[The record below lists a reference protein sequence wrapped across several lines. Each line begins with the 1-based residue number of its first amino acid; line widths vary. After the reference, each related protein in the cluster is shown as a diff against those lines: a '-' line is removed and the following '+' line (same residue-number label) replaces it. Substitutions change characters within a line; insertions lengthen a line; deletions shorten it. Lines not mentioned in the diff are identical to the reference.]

1 LFARNASERSDT
13 MRRKLL
19 TPYLF
24 LVPAC
29 IILGAFIFYPL
40 LQAIWMSFTDYNM
53 ISDPSFV
60 GLENYKEIIEDDL
73 FWKTLGQTFLYLIVV
88 VPTLVILPIFLAI
101 LVNQKIKGIGFFR
114 SAYYVPVVT
123 SMVVVGI
130 TWKWVYADQGI
141 LNYLLQS
148 IGIIDGPVHWLT
160 SPTTSIFA
168 VMAVTVWKGLGYYM
182 VIYLAG
188 LQAIPSD
195 LYEAADIDG
204 ANKWKQIFHI
214 TIPML
219 MPSIIIV
226 TIMSS
231 ISAMK
236 VFEEIYVMTGGGPL
250 NSSKTLVFYI
260 YQEAFEKLR
269 MGYASAVGVI
279 LLLITLVLSIFNL
292 KVMSKKETAL

>member
-1 LFARNASERSDT
+1 
-13 MRRKLL
+13 MKRKPL

-53 ISDPSFV
+53 ISDPAFV
-60 GLENYKEIIEDDL
+60 GLENYKEIVEDDL

-114 SAYYVPVVT
+114 SAYYIPVVT

-141 LNYLLQS
+141 LNYLLES
-148 IGIIDGPVHWLT
+148 VGIIDGPVHWLT
-160 SPTTSIFA
+160 SPTSSIFA

-279 LLLITLVLSIFNL
+279 LLLITLVLSILNL
-292 KVMSKKETAL
+292 NVMSKKETAL

>member
-1 LFARNASERSDT
+1 

>member
-1 LFARNASERSDT
+1 
-13 MRRKLL
+13 MKRKPL

-40 LQAIWMSFTDYNM
+40 LQAVWMSFTDYNM
-53 ISDPSFV
+53 ISDPAFV
-60 GLENYKEIIEDDL
+60 GFENYKEIVEDDL

-141 LNYLLQS
+141 LNYLLES
-148 IGIIDGPVHWLT
+148 VGIIDGPVHWLT
-160 SPTTSIFA
+160 SPTSSIFA

-195 LYEAADIDG
+195 LFEAADIDG

-279 LLLITLVLSIFNL
+279 LLLITLVLSIINL

>member
-1 LFARNASERSDT
+1 
-13 MRRKLL
+13 MKRKPL

-24 LVPAC
+24 LIPAC

-40 LQAIWMSFTDYNM
+40 LQAVWMSFTDYNM
-53 ISDPSFV
+53 ISDPAFV
-60 GLENYKEIIEDDL
+60 GFENYKEIVEDDL

-141 LNYLLQS
+141 LNYLLES
-148 IGIIDGPVHWLT
+148 AGIIDGPVHWLT
-160 SPTTSIFA
+160 SPTSSIFA

-279 LLLITLVLSIFNL
+279 LLLITLVLSILNL